1 MSTYED
7 NLLAARFAALAPE
20 PLAGNWDEVL
30 DRAGAGRKGR
40 RRPERSRMFQ
50 GRRRRRRLV
59 VLAAVALVAVATAS
73 AFAVRAFVI
82 DKGIVGLPPV
92 GATPSTPENGVLEMY
107 IWVHPVVLRPLVPG
121 QDIRPSG
128 QSWVYADGRLIR
140 LGGGRVNGRLR
151 RGFIEQRLTR
161 EGVKLLRSEIVS
173 TGLFGH
179 ERPCMNFIQLLHGE
193 QRVAPPT
200 ERQKFCSKDGTPTAA
215 TPQQR
220 HALKRLV
227 GRLANPESWLPAS
240 AWKQR
245 KFRAYVPSRFEVCA
259 GAVVVPD
266 IDKPRQ
272 GRLVQMGPARI
283 VALLPAAAQNVLRA
297 RDWRTRALRLT
308 PSARRGIYGGCFA
321 VTTNEARSLAKALD
335 GAGPAT
341 ARKGGAIRLH
351 YTFDA
356 PGPSRQVW
364 ISFDPF
370 LPHGE
375 VTCSQCG

>member
-1 MSTYED
+1 MSTHED

-30 DRAGAGRKGR
+30 DRAGAARKGR
-40 RRPERSRMFQ
+40 RRPERCRMFQ
-50 GRRRRRRLV
+50 GRRRRRLV
-59 VLAAVALVAVATAS
+59 VLAAVALVAVVSAS

-92 GATPSTPENGVLEMY
+92 GATPSTPERGVLEMY
-107 IWVHPVVLRPLVPG
+107 YWINYPRS
-121 QDIRPSG
+121 R
-128 QSWVYADGRLIR
+128 SWVYADGRLIR
-140 LGGGRVNGRLR
+140 LGGWANGRQR

-161 EGVKLLRSEIVS
+161 EGVEFLRSEIVS
-173 TGLFGH
+173 AGGFGH
-179 ERPCMNFIQLLHGE
+179 AQPPPGSTSLNETFGPDYIQVRKGDRLVPL
-193 QRVAPPT
+193 RWA
-200 ERQKFCSKDGTPTAA
+200 SD
-215 TPQQR
+215 
-220 HALKRLV
+220 LKRLEA
-227 GRLANPESWLPAS
+227 RLTDPESWLPAS

-266 IDKPRQ
+266 LDKPRQ
-272 GRLVQMGPARI
+272 GRVVPMGPARI
-283 VALLPAAAQNVLRA
+283 VALLPAAAQNVLRG
-297 RDWRTRALRLT
+297 RDWRTEVSRGPGVA
-308 PSARRGIYGGCFA
+308 PGVPGVRRGVYGGCFA

-341 ARKGGAIRLH
+341 ARKGGGINLT
-351 YTFDA
+351 YKFDA

-364 ISFDPF
+364 IGFSPY

-375 VTCSQCG
+375 TTCLGCG

>member
-1 MSTYED
+1 MTDVDRAS
-7 NLLAARFAALAPE
+7 
-20 PLAGNWDEVL
+20 L
-30 DRAGAGRKGR
+30 DRILPSTRGSADWEDVLRRSGARHGH
-40 RRPERSRMFQ
+40 
-50 GRRRRRRLV
+50 RRRRMI
-59 VLAAVALVAVATAS
+59 VLAAVALVAVGAAS
-73 AFAVRAFVI
+73 AFAVRAFVP

-92 GATPSTPENGVLEMY
+92 GATPSTPENGMLEMY
-107 IWVHPVVLRPLVPG
+107 IWLHPLVLSSLVAG
-121 QDIRPSG
+121 IETGPSG

-140 LGGGRVNGRLR
+140 LRGGRVNGRSR

-161 EGVKLLRSEIVS
+161 KGVRLLRSEIVS
-173 TGLFGH
+173 AGGFGH
-179 ERPCMNFIQLLHGE
+179 AQPPSGSESLHPP
-193 QRVAPPT
+193 APPT
-200 ERQKFCSKDGTPTAA
+200 IQVRKGDRLVRLTWA
-215 TPQQR
+215 R
-220 HALKRLV
+220 DLKRLEA
-227 GRLANPESWLPAS
+227 RLTDPESWLPAS

-245 KFRAYVPSRFEVCA
+245 KFRAYVPSRFQVCA
-259 GAVVVPD
+259 GAVVVSD
-266 IDKPRQ
+266 LDKPRQ
-272 GRLVQMGPARI
+272 GRIVQMGPARF
-283 VALLPAAAQNVLRA
+283 VALLPAAAQDVLRG
-297 RDWRTRALRLT
+297 RDWNAGRFPPGSR
-308 PSARRGIYGGCFA
+308 CFA